1 MIPYLVKRI
10 SLQELILAKVKEKSD
25 MNLAA
30 IERTVFKRG
39 LPADLEAEKVLL
51 GAVIVNND
59 LISTLLERLNEEDFI
74 SVAHQKIF
82 RSIKELYLNG
92 ITVDFVT
99 LKDQIE
105 RSKEGLMG
113 IGGVGYLPNLVEGV
127 PLYSNVDHYIS
138 LVKEKS
144 ILRKLIKKCFEIIN
158 SVYNP
163 EEKYSELI
171 SLLNFAE
178 KSILEVGEETITSNL
193 RSLSSFSTEI
203 FDTIQSLVKKGDRTT
218 GVPSNFPKL
227 NEMTSGFQNK
237 DLILLAARPSVGKTA
252 FAITLALHAA
262 KKEYSVAFFS
272 LEMSK
277 EQLYFR
283 MISQE
288 AQIELSKIRSGYLSK
303 ENISKVQRAIDKISG
318 YPIFIDDT
326 PSLTVLD
333 IGAKLRRLKSN
344 GKIDLVII
352 DYIQLM
358 TGRGL
363 EGIGKSKFENRNQEV
378 AAISRALKM
387 LAKEIDLPIIAL
399 SQLSRAPEKRSDSS
413 EPLLSDLRDSGS
425 LEQDADLVLFL
436 HRPHFGSKGKSN
448 KDKEIS
454 TDDKSK
460 AFLIIAKQR
469 NGPTG
474 SIRLVFREE
483 YTLFTPFSPIEE

>member
-1 MIPYLVKRI
+1 M
-10 SLQELILAKVKEKSD
+10 
-25 MNLAA
+25 
-30 IERTVFKRG
+30 
-39 LPADLEAEKVLL
+39 
-51 GAVIVNND
+51 
-59 LISTLLERLNEEDFI
+59 
-74 SVAHQKIF
+74 
-82 RSIKELYLNG
+82 
-92 ITVDFVT
+92 
-99 LKDQIE
+99 
-105 RSKEGLMG
+105 
-113 IGGVGYLPNLVEGV
+113 
-127 PLYSNVDHYIS
+127 
-138 LVKEKS
+138 
-144 ILRKLIKKCFEIIN
+144 
-158 SVYNP
+158 
-163 EEKYSELI
+163 
-171 SLLNFAE
+171 
-178 KSILEVGEETITSNL
+178 
-193 RSLSSFSTEI
+193 SSFSTEI